1 MASPPALTP
10 PRWTSADVDQRTS
23 PGPITRVVDRPR
35 RNRHGW
41 AQADSFRPLTTAGGR
56 RARIPKLGVAFLG
69 EALREHQGLRSE
81 MRLLSSGAEASP
93 SGTNNSNGWC
103 VRYWIRRERLSIWIF
118 SRAFRRT
125 PL

>member
-1 MASPPALTP
+1 MACPPALTP

-23 PGPITRVVDRPR
+23 PVPITRLVDRPR
-35 RNRHGW
+35 RTRHGW

-69 EALREHQGLRSE
+69 DPLREHQGLGAE

-93 SGTNNSNGWC
+93 SGENSSNGWC
-103 VRYWIRRERLSIWIF
+103 VRYWISRERLSICIL

-125 PL
+125 